1 MKDIL
6 QKLLI
11 GTLALGLIPALWG
24 FTHFAFGA
32 SPLDN
37 PGVTADDSTVVWTGT
52 HTNTA
57 QSCFLAF
64 NSVTDSNVTGAG
76 QLVTVDFDTE
86 VFDQGSD
93 FASDTFTAPVTGKYN
108 LSMNIRISGITAAG
122 DSVTARIVT
131 TNRVYEVVYL
141 STDNMPSSLTMVLSV
156 IADMDATETATV
168 AFTASGESGDN
179 VVDLIGNTTTL
190 FSSFSGC
197 LIS

>member
-108 LSMNIRISGITAAG
+108 LSMNIRISGI
-122 DSVTARIVT
+122 RQREIQLLLELLPPIVYMKLYIF
-131 TNRVYEVVYL
+131 R
-141 STDNMPSSLTMVLSV
+141 
-156 IADMDATETATV
+156 
-168 AFTASGESGDN
+168 
-179 VVDLIGNTTTL
+179 LIT
-190 FSSFSGC
+190 C
-197 LIS
+197 LQV